1 MSFKFC
7 NNTSPPYMD
16 DVFKSPGQLNTTN
29 RAFLLKL
36 NQLMRR
42 TNLIQNNTSCIAP
55 IIWNNLPN
63 SPKTADNLSTYK
75 HGVKEYFL
83 TK

>member
-1 MSFKFC
+1 
-7 NNTSPPYMD
+7 MD

-29 RAFLLKL
+29 RPSLLKL
-36 NQLMRR
+36 NQLLRR

-55 IIWNNLPN
+55 IIWNSLPN